1 MRAWLSSSAAPVGPG
16 CELVADGPLHE
27 PVSAVT
33 SLAFVVA
40 AAAIPVVA
48 GRAAGRLGPGD
59 DPRRTLSYAVLV
71 AAVGIGSAVQHGPD
85 PSWSDLAHDAPLLA
99 TVAFV
104 GADALADLTGRRR
117 RWWWWAL
124 PTTAILPVV
133 LNAPRA
139 GDVTQAIVAAT
150 AIGLSLARARAR
162 PRLRTRTLLA
172 LALLAIGGA
181 IGTLSRAGGP
191 LCVPESVWQ
200 GHAVWHVLAAAA
212 LVVLAPVIGRRGRTR
227 RGRQGG

>member
-1 MRAWLSSSAAPVGPG
+1 MRAWLSSFAAPVGPG

-27 PVSAVT
+27 PVAAIT

-40 AAAIPVVA
+40 AAGIPTVA
-48 GRAAGRLGPGD
+48 RRAARRLGHGD
-59 DPRRTLSYAVLV
+59 DPRRTLGYAFLV
-71 AAVGIGSAVQHGPD
+71 AGVGIGSVVQHGPD

-117 RWWWWAL
+117 LWWWWAL
-124 PTTAILPVV
+124 PTAALLPLI

-139 GDVTQAIVAAT
+139 GDVAQGIVAAA
-150 AIGLSLARARAR
+150 AIGISLARARAR
-162 PRLRTRTLLA
+162 PRLRRRILLA
-172 LALLAIGGA
+172 LAVLAVGGA

-191 LCVPESVWQ
+191 LCVPESIWQ
-200 GHAVWHVLAAAA
+200 GHAAWHVLAAAA
-212 LVVLAPVIGRRGRTR
+212 LVVLAPVIGRRGQTG
-227 RGRQGG
+227 RG